1 MACGQTKA
9 LTELVQ
15 EESQGFDI
23 ESYSYSRLY
32 SSSFGSGGGSSFGS
46 GGRIPLLSIIDIP
59 SLGGQVHIHGYGQN
73 RLTGGRLYSYDYSTY
88 RPLNGY
94 EVSMADAM
102 ADSLG
107 LKKKKF

>member
-1 MACGQTKA
+1 MA

-15 EESQGFDI
+15 EERIDL

-32 SSSFGSGGGSSFGS
+32 SSSFGSGGNGGSSFGS
-46 GGRIPLLSIIDIP
+46 GGRVPLLSVIDMP
-59 SLGGQVHIHGYGQN
+59 SLGGQVHIHGYDQN

-88 RPLNGY
+88 KPLNGY
-94 EVSMADAM
+94 EVSMADAL

-107 LKKKKF
+107 LRKKKF